1 MKTKFGEVYYAVS
14 DEQPEDKEKFN
25 IEVFRSITLPSPFYD
40 KTTICFKDME
50 CDRYGYIE
58 DGDIYKSNLTGLI
71 PHYTLKL
78 TYIGYNNGHRGYK
91 LTMTKIED
99 NKDMFSPTLILDAID
114 ENYFEQE
121 IPSGTNIIEAK
132 LYAWESFNTIHKLL
146 LNTPL
151 REDVKK
157 AHRCPVSKSIMCVA
171 TSVFKE
177 YGVNADESLYSE
189 KRAITKKILKR
200 HFPES
205 RMEPAVPCKLV
216 DIIDLI
222 LEAINVDL
230 DVKILPNTK
239 INPVTSGLY
248 RKGTN
253 PFIRYYDDIQMYESN
268 AIKIAY
274 GIKYDLSINIKNV
287 NQEHIL
293 IRNSSRSDIWI
304 IPYVTTNK
312 KKYMLDYETDEE
324 TRDIVDFLNAS
335 IGVKK
340 QQS

>member
-1 MKTKFGEVYYAVS
+1 
-14 DEQPEDKEKFN
+14 
-25 IEVFRSITLPSPFYD
+25 
-40 KTTICFKDME
+40 
-50 CDRYGYIE
+50 
-58 DGDIYKSNLTGLI
+58 
-71 PHYTLKL
+71 
-78 TYIGYNNGHRGYK
+78 
-91 LTMTKIED
+91 
-99 NKDMFSPTLILDAID
+99 
-114 ENYFEQE
+114 
-121 IPSGTNIIEAK
+121 
-132 LYAWESFNTIHKLL
+132 
-146 LNTPL
+146 
-151 REDVKK
+151 
-157 AHRCPVSKSIMCVA
+157 
-171 TSVFKE
+171 
-177 YGVNADESLYSE
+177 
-189 KRAITKKILKR
+189 
-200 HFPES
+200 
-205 RMEPAVPCKLV
+205 MEPAVPCKLV

-222 LEAINVDL
+222 LEAIDVDL

-248 RKGTN
+248 RKGAN

-340 QQS
+340 Q

>member
-25 IEVFRSITLPSPFYD
+25 IDVFRSVTLHSPFYD
-40 KTTICFKDME
+40 NTTVCFKDME
-50 CDRYGYIE
+50 RNRYGHIE
-58 DGDIYKSNLTGLI
+58 DGDIYRSNLTGLI
-71 PHYTLKL
+71 PHYTFKI
-78 TYIGYNNGHRGYK
+78 TYLGIHNDHRGYK
-91 LTMTKIED
+91 MSMTKIED
-99 NKDMFSPTLILDAID
+99 GKEMFCPVVVLDAI
-114 ENYFEQE
+114 EESYFEQE
-121 IPSGTNIIEAK
+121 IPSGTDIVEAK

-151 REDVKK
+151 REDIKK
-157 AHRCPVSKSIMCVA
+157 AHRCPVAKSVMRKANSI
-171 TSVFKE
+171 FRE
-177 YGVNADESLYSE
+177 YRVNADEALRSE
-189 KRAITKKILKR
+189 KRVIVKKILKR

-205 RMEPAVPCKLV
+205 KMEPAVPCKLV

-222 LEAINVDL
+222 LEAITVDL
-230 DVKILPNTK
+230 DVKIIPDTK

-248 RKGTN
+248 KKGTN
-253 PFIRYYDDIQMYESN
+253 PFIRYYDDVQLYETN

-293 IRNSSRSDIWI
+293 MRNSSRSGIWI

-324 TRDIVDFLNAS
+324 TKDVVDFLNAS
-335 IGVKK
+335 IGRKSSK
-340 QQS
+340 S